1 MTAVE
6 HDTIAPVSRP
16 PRELLLL
23 AAASVVIGA
32 ALLVPAGV
40 AVNVAG
46 YVLSSFVTIGLLAA
60 YQRVDV
66 TRRNRPRYVADHRLR
81 RLGPIVA
88 VAGIL
93 VAAVHVWRIATELAG

>member
-1 MTAVE
+1 MVAE
-6 HDTIAPVSRP
+6 HPDTIAPVTRP

-23 AAASVVIGA
+23 AAGSVIVGA
-32 ALLVPAGV
+32 ALLLVTGL

-46 YVLSSFVTIGLLAA
+46 YALSSFVTIGLLAA

-66 TRRNRPRYVADHRLR
+66 ARRNRPRYVADPRLR

-88 VAGIL
+88 VAG
-93 VAAVHVWRIATELAG
+93 VAVAVIHVWRIATELAG